1 MDRHCSD
8 EQLLAWLYGVESD
21 NRHRPECEQCRSRSE
36 NLRSRREQMLAVEP
50 EVSDEFL
57 AAQRRAIYARID
69 QEPAHPSHAA
79 LMPWIVTALV
89 LLLALGWLRT
99 EMRSPAGAEISD
111 VKAFEDAFAMVA
123 RSHPEAV
130 EPLKSLFEVS
140 P

>member
-8 EQLLAWLYGVESD
+8 EQLLAWLYGVEPD
-21 NRHRPECEQCRSRSE
+21 DPHRPECEQCRKRGE
-36 NLRSRREQMLAVEP
+36 NLRRRREQLLAVEP
-50 EVSDEFL
+50 DVSAEFL

-69 QEPAHPSHAA
+69 QARAHPSQAA
-79 LMPWIVTALV
+79 LLPWSVAALV

-99 EMRSPAGAEISD
+99 EVRSPAGAEVSD
-111 VKAFEDAFAMVA
+111 VKAFEDAFARVA
-123 RSHPEAV
+123 SSYPDAV